1 LKLTF
6 LTLWHL
12 HLRMKMSNTKLGQCI
27 AMLRMKRAPFF
38 GLCQTF
44 RERSLVTD
52 REGVLVEG

>member
-1 LKLTF
+1 
-6 LTLWHL
+6 
-12 HLRMKMSNTKLGQCI
+12 MKMSNTKLGQCI

-52 REGVLVEG
+52 REGVLVEE